1 MRLVTQ
7 GAADVADTL
16 GYAIVVDGDV
26 WPDRLIDRVTVQQM
40 SGVLY
45 QKLQQ
50 AEGLMAKPELLT
62 GSSEQGPPPE
72 IEDEFVEPVDRR

>member
-1 MRLVTQ
+1 MRLVAK

-16 GYAIVVDGDV
+16 GNAIVVDSDV
-26 WPDRLIDRVTVQQM
+26 RPDRLIDRVTVQQM

-45 QKLQQ
+45 KKLQQ
-50 AEGLMAKPELLT
+50 AEGLMSKPELLT
-62 GSSEQGPPPE
+62 GSSEQGSPPE